1 MVDFLSERYVEGA
14 TFKSQDYAQQE
25 IRFKEIVDTQFIR
38 CNLGGTFFNECRF
51 KGCAFTDCDLSM
63 VRVKSSRFADVQFEG
78 CKARGIN
85 WTEASWEKGGFFRLI
100 DFNNC
105 TISYSSFFGLK
116 LKKMKLTKC
125 IATEV
130 DFGEADLTEAVF
142 DDTDFA
148 GSIFNKTNLTKAD
161 FSKASNYTISPALN
175 TLKKAKFSL
184 PEALSLLTSLDIV
197 LTESP

>member
-1 MVDFLSERYVEGA
+1 MDFLAERYVEGE
-14 TFKSQDYAQQE
+14 TFKSQDYSKQE
-25 IRFKEIVDTQFIR
+25 IRFKEIVDTQFVR
-38 CNLGGTFFNECRF
+38 CNFAEAFLNECRF
-51 KGCAFTDCDLSM
+51 KGCTFTDCDLSM
-63 VRVKSSRFADVQFEG
+63 LRVKSSRFADVQFEG
-78 CKARGIN
+78 CKALGIN

-116 LKKMKLTKC
+116 LKKMKLIKC
-125 IATEV
+125 VATEV

-161 FSKASNYTISPALN
+161 LSKASNYSISPATN

-184 PEALSLLTSLDIV
+184 PEALSLLYSLEIV
-197 LTESP
+197 LTESS